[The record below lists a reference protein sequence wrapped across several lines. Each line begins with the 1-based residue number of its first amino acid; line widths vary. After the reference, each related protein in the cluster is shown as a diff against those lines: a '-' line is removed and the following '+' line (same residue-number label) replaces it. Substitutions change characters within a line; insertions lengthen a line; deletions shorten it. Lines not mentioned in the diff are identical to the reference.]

1 MGCDVWR
8 GILDSCATYDH
19 YIYHHID
26 DNDINN
32 HNIHHNYHN
41 HHTPTNHNDM
51 AFNDNDFHNATPDD
65 HDDHD
70 DHYYPPT
77 DYIYLDD
84 DNDFP
89 PDHNYWA
96 TDYKY
101 PPSDYYDDHNVA
113 TDNHHYTP
121 TFAINHYEHD
131 DHNYND
137 HDDNSCAHDDYF
149 VYLDYIYHDDGCSH
163 YFTAFQRCPHDS
175 CKTPA
180 PTTPTKQRTRRR
192 KRSFR
197 RRSRYFRR

>member
-1 MGCDVWR
+1 MGCHVWR
-8 GILDSCATYDH
+8 RVLDTRTAD
-19 YIYHHID
+19 
-26 DNDINN
+26 N
-32 HNIHHNYHN
+32 HNIYYHDDHIDLNHHNIYHNHHN

-65 HDDHD
+65 N
-70 DHYYPPT
+70 
-77 DYIYLDD
+77 D

-131 DHNYND
+131 DHYYND

-149 VYLDYIYHDDGCSH
+149 VFHDYIYHDDGCSH
-163 YFTAFQRCPHDS
+163 YFTAARNCPHFS
-175 CKTPA
+175 CKTNSPA
-180 PTTPTKQRTRRR
+180 TPTRRGNRRR
-192 KRSFR
+192 KRGLR
-197 RRSRYFRR
+197 GRGRYFRR